1 MYYFFLN
8 GTTCLFIGDP
18 KCTSYSRFF
27 GQFLGREILEDFAFV
42 MVSHHTIIPEE
53 IKVMA
58 FYCASSVTHS
68 MISFGKKL
76 NKYVIV
82 QHHLSSSEVRRKP
95 SQTCVMENRN
105 STSFADCSLLE
116 LP

>member
-18 KCTSYSRFF
+18 KCMSYS
-27 GQFLGREILEDFAFV
+27 EILEAFAFV
-42 MVSHHTIIPEE
+42 MVGHHAIIPEE

-82 QHHLSSSEVRRKP
+82 QHH
-95 SQTCVMENRN
+95 
-105 STSFADCSLLE
+105 
-116 LP
+116 